1 MFAIRRT
8 ANLTGLIYFHYS
20 AYNRKNMVI
29 TLVSDIFFFI
39 SNGERERERERER
52 EQLSCV
58 MKIRFISYLTFR
70 ILNKFIICY
79 FFLLIDIVNNK
90 IENQHYIS
98 RVYIISYCLESTFSF
113 TKKRTSDRG

>member
-1 MFAIRRT
+1 
-8 ANLTGLIYFHYS
+8 
-20 AYNRKNMVI
+20 
-29 TLVSDIFFFI
+29 
-39 SNGERERERERER
+39 
-52 EQLSCV
+52 
-58 MKIRFISYLTFR
+58 LTFR